1 MCAGLL
7 ALVIVG
13 ASGCGPQLGA
23 LMYYV
28 TPEQKNKADYK
39 ITPTR
44 LAILI
49 DDPYGSL
56 PRLELRARIH
66 STLTSELT
74 VNKVPAT
81 VVPMAE
87 IGRVEQNNR
96 DFDKLSIRAVGEQ
109 VHADQV
115 LYVSILSF
123 TTGEEAKHGL
133 YLGKAR
139 AQVKI
144 CSTERKP
151 AVRIWP
157 PSGDGYIVEVQQPSE
172 QTEEW
177 GNARAAELY
186 GQTVADRLA
195 KRIAMLFYDHSAE
208 GEGDLAAGRTEKPPR

>member
-1 MCAGLL
+1 MT
-7 ALVIVG
+7 
-13 ASGCGPQLGA
+13 ASGCGQQLGA
-23 LMYYV
+23 LLYYA

-39 ITPTR
+39 MPPAR

-56 PRLELRARIH
+56 PRSDLRVRIH
-66 STLTSELT
+66 SALTTELT
-74 VNKVPAT
+74 VNKVPAS

-87 IGRVEQNNR
+87 VARLEQSNR
-96 DFDKLSIRAVGEQ
+96 DFDKMSIRAVGEQ

-115 LYVSILSF
+115 LYVSILNFSA
-123 TTGEEAKHGL
+123 GDDAKHGV

-151 AVRIWP
+151 AVRTWP
-157 PSGDGYIVEVQQPSE
+157 PSGDGYIVEVQQQME

-177 GNARAAELY
+177 GNAGAADLY
-186 GQTVADRLA
+186 NQTIADRLA
-195 KRIAMLFYDHSAE
+195 MRIAMIFYDHSAE
-208 GEGDLAAGRTEKPPR
+208 AEADLVAGRSGKPSR